1 MTIVMITIV
10 KMTII
15 MITMDLMEIIMMT
28 LKFCFYVLN
37 LKLKISSS
45 GCFHL
50 HGTNCLNAHLSL
62 WHMHYGVSIIV
73 IIIASWLDFIV
84 MEEMCDWNCP
94 SVDYHCAEHFEA
106 N

>member
-1 MTIVMITIV
+1 MGRERQYGPHPRRTNACNHNHNHTDNDPTMTIVMITIV

-28 LKFCFYVLN
+28 LKFCFYVLI

-50 HGTNCLNAHLSL
+50 HGTNCLNAHISL
-62 WHMHYGVSIIV
+62 
-73 IIIASWLDFIV
+73 
-84 MEEMCDWNCP
+84 
-94 SVDYHCAEHFEA
+94 
-106 N
+106 